1 MDSSSFIEI
10 SELSDIPHSQSTNSK
25 GRNNFGSSGGGGGG
39 GVSFGG
45 GIELLMNDRS
55 KSSSSSSYGV
65 KVSDDIDDLSKL
77 EVELNELTN
86 SEPSISMFDSFTSP
100 SATSSSRS
108 INTGASH
115 SNSKSTMNIDLSSHS
130 FDETPT
136 INVNNTLGE
145 STSDQSFS
153 DNRTWDGYSKLN
165 TTINPDKPY
174 ASPESTM
181 SKEEL
186 LREKFK
192 ILKKI
197 ETLERKGVEFT
208 KKYNMESSLS
218 EMTGEYE
225 TVMDERSKQGSIKF
239 QGNMMI
245 SLVNGLEY
253 LNGKLDYLDIKLD
266 GWSEQVNDNLN
277 DYDDIFGELYDM
289 YKDKASISPWV
300 RLMFQ
305 LGGSAFM
312 VHLTNTM
319 FKSSMPNMDDI
330 FRQNP
335 DLMKSF
341 QSAAVNTMGKSSPGF
356 AGFMNGLGSGPS
368 GSPPVSHNMSSSPS
382 ESYEDYVARSR
393 GGNNTYGMSDHLPSS
408 LPPPIAPN
416 KSSIRQYPPQSQQTR
431 PQNDTPVVESKG
443 RPAPSSRPDMK
454 GPADISDIL
463 SRLKPKQNTSP
474 IPEYTPNIGNNQPPR
489 TQDIPNISNQRSRP
503 VGTSFGD
510 NHEVITSIN
519 DTSTISLSELSDIQR
534 DQTLPKRGRRKQ
546 KSDKNTISISL

>member
-10 SELSDIPHSQSTNSK
+10 SELSDLPQSQSTNSK
-25 GRNNFGSSGGGGGG
+25 GRNHFSGGGGG

-55 KSSSSSSYGV
+55 KSSSSGSYGI

-86 SEPSISMFDSFTSP
+86 SEPSISMFESFPSTS
-100 SATSSSRS
+100 SSSSSSRS
-108 INTGASH
+108 INTGTSH
-115 SNSKSTMNIDLSSHS
+115 SISKPTMNIDLSSHS
-130 FDETPT
+130 FDDTPT
-136 INVNNTLGE
+136 INVNNTLGD
-145 STSDQSFS
+145 STSDPSFS

-289 YKDKASISPWV
+289 YKDKAAISPWV

-305 LGGSAFM
+305 LGGKRFYG
-312 VHLTNTM
+312 
-319 FKSSMPNMDDI
+319 
-330 FRQNP
+330 
-335 DLMKSF
+335 SF
-341 QSAAVNTMGKSSPGF
+341 NK
-356 AGFMNGLGSGPS
+356 
-368 GSPPVSHNMSSSPS
+368 HNVQII
-382 ESYEDYVARSR
+382 YA
-393 GGNNTYGMSDHLPSS
+393 
-408 LPPPIAPN
+408 
-416 KSSIRQYPPQSQQTR
+416 
-431 PQNDTPVVESKG
+431 
-443 RPAPSSRPDMK
+443 
-454 GPADISDIL
+454 
-463 SRLKPKQNTSP
+463 
-474 IPEYTPNIGNNQPPR
+474 
-489 TQDIPNISNQRSRP
+489 
-503 VGTSFGD
+503 
-510 NHEVITSIN
+510 
-519 DTSTISLSELSDIQR
+519 
-534 DQTLPKRGRRKQ
+534 
-546 KSDKNTISISL
+546 